1 MMGWLLSLY
10 IGATVFGVGVT
21 VLDMIGALGGDQDA
35 DGADADGAGSDGG
48 DGDAFDADDGLD
60 DGGDS
65 EADFD
70 SSGDDDA
77 GDDATD
83 HEPAVLGH
91 DRRRSGGLVVRF
103 MSFLRNIVYFSLGFG
118 PVGWF
123 AIATGEGTTA
133 TLAWSAGSGVLILL
147 GARILRRVLRSE
159 LTSDFKET
167 DLLMETGTVNVTI
180 QPGQIGRVRLTIGGA
195 YVDRYARSKDTEVPI
210 TPGTQVRVVDLG
222 SDAVI
227 VERE

>member
-1 MMGWLLSLY
+1 MAWLLSLY

-21 VLDMIGALGGDQDA
+21 VLDMIGALGGDEDA
-35 DGADADGAGSDGG
+35 DGADADAIDSPGAEGDTFDTDDGFAADSDSDGG
-48 DGDAFDADDGLD
+48 
-60 DGGDS
+60 
-65 EADFD
+65 E
-70 SSGDDDA
+70 DA
-77 GDDATD
+77 GDDEGGD

-91 DRRRSGGLVVRF
+91 DRRRSGGLIVRF

-123 AIATGEGTTA
+123 AIATGEAIPA
-133 TLAWSAGSGVLILL
+133 TFAWSAGSGVVILL
-147 GARILRRVLRSE
+147 GARILRRILRSE

-210 TPGTQVRVVDLG
+210 QPGTEVRVVDLG
-222 SDAVI
+222 NDAVI
-227 VERE
+227 VEPE